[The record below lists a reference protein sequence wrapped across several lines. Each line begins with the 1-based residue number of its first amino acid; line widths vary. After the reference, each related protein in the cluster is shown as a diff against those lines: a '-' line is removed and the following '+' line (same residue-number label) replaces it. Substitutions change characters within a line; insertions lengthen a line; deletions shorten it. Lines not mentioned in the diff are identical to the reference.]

1 MYYWRSV
8 VYPYPLLISIF
19 CASFGEEF
27 LKKIFKKWTNCI
39 KNKFMYHRYQ
49 RSQDVIRH
57 SHRFY
62 LEHLVAYNPI
72 GIPSMTNYPSPP
84 QFQVEILDPPLSQI
98 VFRPKAK
105 SDFYLFESSV
115 PVHTSKHVGIFWFCN
130 YINWFWQKILIHF
143 SQCISWWRSACRLMI
158 SDSISTDIEHTNS
171 DVEKLKNVE
180 PFLF

>member
-1 MYYWRSV
+1 
-8 VYPYPLLISIF
+8 
-19 CASFGEEF
+19 
-27 LKKIFKKWTNCI
+27 
-39 KNKFMYHRYQ
+39 MYHRYQ
-49 RSQDVIRH
+49 RSQDVHVIRH

-115 PVHTSKHVGIFWFCN
+115 PVHTSKHVGIF
-130 YINWFWQKILIHF
+130 
-143 SQCISWWRSACRLMI
+143 
-158 SDSISTDIEHTNS
+158 
-171 DVEKLKNVE
+171 
-180 PFLF
+180 